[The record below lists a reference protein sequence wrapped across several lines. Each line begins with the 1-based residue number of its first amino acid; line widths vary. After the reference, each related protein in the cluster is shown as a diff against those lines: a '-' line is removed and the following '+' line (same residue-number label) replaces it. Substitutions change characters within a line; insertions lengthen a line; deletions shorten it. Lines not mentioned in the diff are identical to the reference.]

1 MEKLSLMRGIVSCV
15 DSLCIRAG
23 DDADCFN
30 FCVTC
35 GPTCR
40 LQSDINEDGLS
51 FRTTADTDGIQCCC
65 VATANITSKKQQD
78 ELCSNILRH
87 RERQRPDKGV
97 EPFKHPIHIPR
108 NSICRFCQTDRERC
122 IFSRKSSSRPE
133 FTSDVQ
139 TVTRFEHKCS
149 SFGLLKGI
157 CTSVHFLR

>member
-40 LQSDINEDGLS
+40 LQSNINEDGLS

-122 IFSRKSSSRPE
+122 IFSRKSSRNPRKYRKITNT
-133 FTSDVQ
+133 FHRHGWLDD
-139 TVTRFEHKCS
+139 
-149 SFGLLKGI
+149 
-157 CTSVHFLR
+157 